1 MHPHSLPMSDDRRCG
16 YVSTDGSRCRGWART
31 GKTFCFG
38 HDPSSSQERRTA
50 GSKGGRGRQKKVSAP
65 LEVMPTKTPQDVASL
80 LSSTIA
86 EVRAG
91 KMDQR
96 VAYTVGFL
104 TNQLLR
110 AMEVGEIHKKL
121 SEVHTVLSNRGNVEE

>member
-1 MHPHSLPMSDDRRCG
+1 
-16 YVSTDGSRCRGWART
+16 
-31 GKTFCFG
+31 
-38 HDPSSSQERRTA
+38 
-50 GSKGGRGRQKKVSAP
+50 
-65 LEVMPTKTPQDVASL
+65 MPTKTPQDVASL